1 MANYDLIETMVL
13 TIDPYAKKKTQ
24 NWIQNG
30 HFKIYLL
37 IFFFS

>member
-1 MANYDLIETMVL
+1 MFNYDLIETVVL
-13 TIDPYAKKKTQ
+13 TIDPYAKKNE

-37 IFFFS
+37 TLFFLI